1 MTIPIYEVV
10 IAGAIGMVLQML
22 LKARSLQQ
30 KAKLAN
36 VQFKFMEYFTGDA
49 ISHLI
54 STLSIALY
62 VLLVRGR
69 LHNVPTNL
77 YEIILAFSATVGYSG
92 ADIVS
97 RFFSFTN
104 AKINAA
110 IDFKTTQSDKADGT
124 LNAPTPK

>member
-1 MTIPIYEVV
+1 MIIPIYEIVL
-10 IAGAIGMVLQML
+10 AGTIGMVLQML

-36 VQFKFMEYFTGDA
+36 VQFKFGEYFTED
-49 ISHLI
+49 ILSHLI
-54 STLSIALY
+54 SVLAIVLY

-69 LHNVPTNL
+69 LNNVPSNL
-77 YEIILAFSATVGYSG
+77 YEVILAVSATVGYSG

-104 AKINAA
+104 KKINAA
-110 IDFKTTQSDKADGT
+110 IDHKTTQSDTHDGT
-124 LNAPTPK
+124 LNKPTPK